1 MQSKIFLHFSKEL
14 QMPLTHEHI
23 FTFFTRFFVSF
34 EAGTF
39 KQYIWPQMFTID
51 LTFPQLFLLFD
62 KVILWVLEALSS
74 FPPFTNGS
82 DFYYGEE
89 NIQRRQFQ
97 CFQQKW
103 LMIKV
108 FSNFKWVPFLFM
120 GHDGCLWGQKHCFN
134 DIFIWKLFP
143 TQYRH
148 NITFTQNYDIYV
160 GAFAWKSLLMVQQ
173 NIAIAHLLVSYGCA
187 PFTRLLQFYM
197 PNDFDFPCLYKWN
210 LANWKHLCL

>member
-1 MQSKIFLHFSKEL
+1 MEKKIYNEDNFGVFNK
-14 QMPLTHEHI
+14 
-23 FTFFTRFFVSF
+23 
-34 EAGTF
+34 
-39 KQYIWPQMFTID
+39 IWLI
-51 LTFPQLFLLFD
+51 
-62 KVILWVLEALSS
+62 
-74 FPPFTNGS
+74 
-82 DFYYGEE
+82 
-89 NIQRRQFQ
+89 
-97 CFQQKW
+97 
-103 LMIKV
+103 IKV

-197 PNDFDFPCLYKWN
+197 PNDFDFPCLKMISLLYMKSSQLETPLFITTYSMVLSLFWIIKR
-210 LANWKHLCL
+210 LLLQI